1 MAVEVVGGAFFSAFF
16 QQVFQKMDS
25 QEVKNFIRGKKL
37 TDGLLKK
44 LRIELLSV
52 NAVYDDAEQK
62 QLSNPVVKQWL
73 HELKEAVFHAEDLLD
88 EIKTEALKRKMEAE
102 FGSSIS
108 KVQDLI
114 SASFHA
120 FDESIDNKIK
130 EIIETLSFISQQKD
144 AFGLKERCSH
154 RISQTLPST
163 SLVEGSDVY
172 GRDHE
177 KETIIQLLL
186 SDDVTCNKIGVIPIV
201 GMGGIG
207 KTTLAQLLYNDDK
220 VKQHFVLQAW
230 VCVSDEFGVVKI
242 TQTIYAS
249 VTSQTCDTTDL
260 DQLQVKLKDALKGK
274 KFLFVLDDVWNE
286 NYNIWDSLRRPFES
300 GAHGSKII
308 VTARNDGV
316 ATTMGTLQTHYL
328 KNLLE
333 EDCWFLFAKHAS
345 KDASGVVDPNL
356 EVIGRQIVSKCKGL
370 PLAAKSLGGLLRS
383 ESKVEEWENVLKS
396 DIWELSYAKIDILPA
411 LWLSYQYLSPELKR
425 CFAYCSI
432 FPKDYKFNKS
442 ELILLW
448 MAEDLLQPQKKTML
462 EDVGKKYFDDLISRS
477 FFQYSSSN
485 DCFIMHDLMH
495 DLATYVS
502 GEFCIRLEDHNFSLD
517 VVSKG
522 RHFSY
527 LQYSSNV
534 DYKRFG
540 TIYEA
545 KYLRTFILGD
555 LYLPTVRLDLL
566 LMLQCLR
573 VLKLRVHDITELP
586 DLISNLKHLRY
597 LDLCNTPIQKL
608 PDTRYENKKD
618 APPTW
623 AS

>member
-522 RHFSY
+522 
-527 LQYSSNV
+527 SS
-534 DYKRFG
+534 FFFLFA
-540 TIYEA
+540 I
-545 KYLRTFILGD
+545 FI
-555 LYLPTVRLDLL
+555 
-566 LMLQCLR
+566 
-573 VLKLRVHDITELP
+573 
-586 DLISNLKHLRY
+586 
-597 LDLCNTPIQKL
+597 
-608 PDTRYENKKD
+608 
-618 APPTW
+618 
-623 AS
+623 